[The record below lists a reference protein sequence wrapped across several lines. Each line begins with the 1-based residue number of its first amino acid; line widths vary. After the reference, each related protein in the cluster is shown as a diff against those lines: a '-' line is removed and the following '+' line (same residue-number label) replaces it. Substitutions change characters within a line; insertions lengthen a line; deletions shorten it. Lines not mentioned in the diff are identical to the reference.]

1 MQREES
7 QQCMVDEDFDLG
19 IENGR
24 RESNV
29 GNDDDY
35 DYALELLEDD
45 EYRYNNNN
53 NNNASSRHVSLPCPI
68 LFCHVLSCLVLSCP
82 AL

>member
-1 MQREES
+1 MLGDSQTIVEE
-7 QQCMVDEDFDLG
+7 DYDLG

-24 RESNV
+24 RESNI

-45 EYRYNNNN
+45 EYRCCGYALINSFEKLNFNFFAQLQTYSSG
-53 NNNASSRHVSLPCPI
+53 NAGSKRLP
-68 LFCHVLSCLVLSCP
+68 
-82 AL
+82 

>member
-1 MQREES
+1 MFGDS
-7 QQCMVDEDFDLG
+7 QTIVDDEFDLG

-24 RESNV
+24 RESNI

-45 EYRYNNNN
+45 EYRY
-53 NNNASSRHVSLPCPI
+53 AHSLQPSHRVCSA
-68 LFCHVLSCLVLSCP
+68 C
-82 AL
+82 

>member
-1 MQREES
+1 MLGDS
-7 QQCMVDEDFDLG
+7 QTFVDDEYDLG

-24 RESNV
+24 RESNI

-45 EYRYNNNN
+45 EYR
-53 NNNASSRHVSLPCPI
+53 
-68 LFCHVLSCLVLSCP
+68 
-82 AL
+82 

>member
-7 QQCMVDEDFDLG
+7 QSCMIDDDYDLG

-29 GNDDDY
+29 CNDDDY
-35 DYALELLEDD
+35 DYALELFGDE
-45 EYRYNNNN
+45 EYR
-53 NNNASSRHVSLPCPI
+53 
-68 LFCHVLSCLVLSCP
+68 
-82 AL
+82 

>member
-1 MQREES
+1 MKLQYLTMLGDS
-7 QQCMVDEDFDLG
+7 QTFVDDEYDLG

-24 RESNV
+24 RESNI

-45 EYRYNNNN
+45 EYR
-53 NNNASSRHVSLPCPI
+53 
-68 LFCHVLSCLVLSCP
+68 
-82 AL
+82 